1 MALLSMV
8 GSPAE
13 VICRQVLLIKGSL
26 TMVGWSANPSKG
38 VHPMD
43 SNENL
48 LPDIM
53 LFEAIFPIEGIG
65 GG

>member
-1 MALLSMV
+1 
-8 GSPAE
+8 
-13 VICRQVLLIKGSL
+13 
-26 TMVGWSANPSKG
+26 MVGWSANPSKG

-53 LFEAIFPIEGIG
+53 LFELFEAIFPIEGIG